1 MPDLQP
7 SEQLYRRYWRL
18 TRRLTL
24 ALLLLWWLVSFVLTY
39 FARELDFEFLGWPF
53 SFWVAAQGSL
63 VVFGLIIA
71 VYAWAMDRLD
81 RAHGVQEPEE

>member
-24 ALLLLWWLVSFVLTY
+24 ALLLLWWLVSFVITY
-39 FARELDFEFLGWPF
+39 FARELDFAFLGWPF

-71 VYAWAMDRLD
+71 GYAWAMDRLD
-81 RAHGVQEPEE
+81 RTHGVQEPEE